1 MKVVVKVEA
10 PDSLDVI
17 DLLRMSDEYMAN
29 LYPAESNHLLDV
41 DELKT
46 LNAILFT
53 ARQGE
58 HVLGCGCLVIHSTEY
73 AEVKRMYVD
82 EAGRGKGLGKLL
94 LDAIIERAKQ
104 CDVKLLRLETGIY
117 QPEAKGLYEKY
128 GFYEIGPFGHYELD
142 PLSLFMEKQL

>member
-1 MKVVVKVEA
+1 MKVVVEIEA
-10 PDSLDVI
+10 PDSPDVI

-41 DELKT
+41 DELKK
-46 LNAILFT
+46 LNAILFI

-58 HVLGCGCLVIHSTEY
+58 QVPGCGCLVIHSAEY

-82 EAGRGKGLGKLL
+82 ETGRGKGIGKLL

-104 CDVKLLRLETGIY
+104 RGVKLLRLETGIY

-128 GFYEIGPFGHYELD
+128 GFYEIGPFGNYKPD